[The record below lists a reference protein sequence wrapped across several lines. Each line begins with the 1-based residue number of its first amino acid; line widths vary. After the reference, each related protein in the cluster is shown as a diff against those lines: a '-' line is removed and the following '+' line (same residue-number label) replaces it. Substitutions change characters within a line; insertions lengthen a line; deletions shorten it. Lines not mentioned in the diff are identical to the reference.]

1 MRSVLGHTIPSSLRT
16 DRISADARPHARTHA
31 RRARFAADFDS
42 LSPGRQAAFLGAV
55 SQFVDFYGHG
65 RRRRGV
71 TGGAGE
77 DKRVTEEDRD
87 ALTCGKTGQ
96 DTWR

>member
-1 MRSVLGHTIPSSLRT
+1 MRCVLGHAIPSSLRT
-16 DRISADARPHARTHA
+16 DRISADARTLARL
-31 RRARFAADFDS
+31 ARFAADFDS
-42 LSPGRQAAFLGAV
+42 LSPGRLAAFLGAV
-55 SQFVDFYGHG
+55 SQFVDLYGDG

-77 DKRVTEEDRD
+77 GRRVTEEDRD